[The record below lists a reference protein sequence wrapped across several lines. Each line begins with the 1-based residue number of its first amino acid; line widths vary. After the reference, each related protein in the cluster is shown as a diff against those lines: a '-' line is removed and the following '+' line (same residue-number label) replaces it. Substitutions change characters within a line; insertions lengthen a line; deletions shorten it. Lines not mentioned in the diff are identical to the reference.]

1 MLHHYSSTIEKPIYS
16 NCPMGSLSWCSYQR
30 DMVNGTNTYKT
41 AKYPITDI
49 NIEKLLCPISNVYL
63 MRHF

>member
-1 MLHHYSSTIEKPIYS
+1 
-16 NCPMGSLSWCSYQR
+16 MGSLSWCSYQR

-49 NIEKLLCPISNVYL
+49 NIEKLLCMPNFKCL
-63 MRHF
+63 PDEAFLER